1 MNGLSI
7 VILSSLLIFAK
18 YLYITFRSENVVY
31 VRIPRDKVMMI
42 FLCILVLTN
51 TMTWILTSI

>member
-7 VILSSLLIFAK
+7 VILTSLLLFAK
-18 YLYITFRSENVVY
+18 YVYVTFRSDNVVY
-31 VRIPRDKVMMI
+31 IRIPRDKVVMI

-51 TMTWILTSI
+51 TMTWMLTTI

>member
-7 VILSSLLIFAK
+7 VILTSFLLTAK
-18 YLYITFRSENVVY
+18 YLYVTFRSDNVVY

-42 FLCILVLTN
+42 FLCILALTN
-51 TMTWILTSI
+51 TITWILATI

>member
-7 VILSSLLIFAK
+7 VILTSLLLFAK
-18 YLYITFRSENVVY
+18 YLYVTFRSDNVVY

-42 FLCILVLTN
+42 FLSILALTN
-51 TMTWILTSI
+51 TITWILATI

>member
-7 VILSSLLIFAK
+7 VILTSLLLFAK
-18 YLYITFRSENVVY
+18 YLYVTFRSDNVVY

-42 FLCILVLTN
+42 FLCILALTN
-51 TMTWILTSI
+51 TMTWILATI

>member
-7 VILSSLLIFAK
+7 VILTSLLLFAK
-18 YLYITFRSENVVY
+18 YLYVTFRSDNVVY

-42 FLCILVLTN
+42 FLCILALTN
-51 TMTWILTSI
+51 TITWILATI

>member
-7 VILSSLLIFAK
+7 VIITSLLLLAK
-18 YLYITFRSENVVY
+18 YLYVTFRSDNVVY

-42 FLCILVLTN
+42 FLCILALTN
-51 TMTWILTSI
+51 TITWILATI

>member
-7 VILSSLLIFAK
+7 VILTSLLLLLK
-18 YLYITFRSENVVY
+18 YLYVTFRSDNVVY

-42 FLCILVLTN
+42 FLSILALTN
-51 TMTWILTSI
+51 TITWILATI

>member
-7 VILSSLLIFAK
+7 VILTSFLLIAK
-18 YLYITFRSENVVY
+18 YVYVTFKNDNVIY

-42 FLCILVLTN
+42 FLCILALTN
-51 TMTWILTSI
+51 TMTWVLSTI